1 MHVII
6 TYNKI
11 SWEEAK
17 KLIDKKKIQ
26 PEKHSTMHILS
37 ELGVIHNRAEPRKR
51 NDGHGRVVQ
60 WSLTLVATM
69 DMSGSIPT
77 PVKYWFPTPVILELF
92 DIGLN
97 SLMTF
102 DREYFH

>member
-1 MHVII
+1 VRVII

-17 KLIDKKKIQ
+17 KLIDKKKI
-26 PEKHSTMHILS
+26 
-37 ELGVIHNRAEPRKR
+37 HNRAEPWKR

-77 PVKYWFPTPVILELF
+77 PVKYWFPTPVLLELF

>member
-1 MHVII
+1 M
-6 TYNKI
+6 T
-11 SWEEAK
+11 K
-17 KLIDKKKIQ
+17 K
-26 PEKHSTMHILS
+26 
-37 ELGVIHNRAEPRKR
+37 IHNRAEPWKR